1 MKVKSYSY
9 IPRMIFCILVIKK
22 MSQGT
27 VLSLESM
34 ALDLEHLNDNGDFRT
49 AGYRTV
55 DFLLPRSQSGN
66 PIQNSSSF
74 DSGETSEQTWILAF
88 RRCCKTTLRKLTFPG
103 VDQSEDSF
111 NLSDQT
117 FNTHAAVSSLVA
129 SGLPIPRSPSG
140 TFPDMRGGP
149 DNTFTGGEREERGWW
164 SLRYRQVFRE
174 LQRQDSLLS
183 QDDDSINI

>member
-1 MKVKSYSY
+1 
-9 IPRMIFCILVIKK
+9 
-22 MSQGT
+22 
-27 VLSLESM
+27 M
-34 ALDLEHLNDNGDFRT
+34 ALDLEHLNDNADFRT
-49 AGYRTV
+49 VAYRTV
-55 DFLLPRSQSGN
+55 DFLLPRSMNEQPTQRAG
-66 PIQNSSSF
+66 PV
-74 DSGETSEQTWILAF
+74 DSGEVSEQTWLLAF

-111 NLSDQT
+111 DLSDRT
-117 FNTHAAVSSLVA
+117 FNTHAAVSSLVT

-149 DNTFTGGEREERGWW
+149 DSTFTGGEREERGWW

-183 QDDDSINI
+183 EDDDSINI